1 MINIKTFFLHVY
13 SDLCTAFGASMLPL
27 VDKEPI
33 TGLITKGRRGK
44 ASKSRTLATWA
55 TKEIRKLKN
64 ASWYVT
70 YDADSLPSLTNSRT
84 VYTVKPVCG
93 HLY

>member
-1 MINIKTFFLHVY
+1 
-13 SDLCTAFGASMLPL
+13 MLPL

-64 ASWYVT
+64 ASWYVIMMQI
-70 YDADSLPSLTNSRT
+70 LCPL
-84 VYTVKPVCG
+84 
-93 HLY
+93 

>member
-1 MINIKTFFLHVY
+1 
-13 SDLCTAFGASMLPL
+13 MLPL

-55 TKEIRKLKN
+55 TKEIRKLK
-64 ASWYVT
+64 AISWGQEVIFDEMIMGY
-70 YDADSLPSLTNSRT
+70 L
-84 VYTVKPVCG
+84 
-93 HLY
+93 

>member
-1 MINIKTFFLHVY
+1 MKKKSFYIYQI
-13 SDLCTAFGASMLPL
+13 
-27 VDKEPI
+27 I
-33 TGLITKGRRGK
+33 RGK

-70 YDADSLPSLTNSRT
+70 YDADSLPSLTNSQQRS
-84 VYTVKPVCG
+84 
-93 HLY
+93 L